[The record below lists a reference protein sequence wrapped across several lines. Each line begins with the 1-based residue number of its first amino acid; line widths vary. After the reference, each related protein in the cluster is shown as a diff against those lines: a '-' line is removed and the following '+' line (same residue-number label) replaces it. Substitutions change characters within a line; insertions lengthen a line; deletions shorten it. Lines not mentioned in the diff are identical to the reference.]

1 MTYITLPAATAFFTY
16 SLLSFGL
23 LAVFGRLYLWVTPYN
38 EVAQIREGK
47 IAPALAFGGA
57 LLGFTMPL
65 LSLSYHGSNLIDFLL
80 WALLAGVFQV
90 ILFKLLYRILPM
102 EATADNRAVGT
113 LYAFLAL
120 SVGLINAFSLI
131 PG

>member
-1 MTYITLPAATAFFTY
+1 MTYVTVPAASAFFTY
-16 SLLSFGL
+16 SLLSFAL
-23 LAVFGRLYLWVTPYN
+23 LAGFGRLYLWITPYN
-38 EVAQIREGK
+38 EMSQIREGK
-47 IAPALAFGGA
+47 VAPALALGGA

-65 LSLSYHGSNLIDFLL
+65 LSLSYHGSNLIDFFL
-80 WALLAGVFQV
+80 WSLLAGVFQV
-90 ILFKLLYRILPM
+90 VLFKLLYRILPM

>member
-1 MTYITLPAATAFFTY
+1 MTYVTIPAATAFFTY
-16 SLLSFGL
+16 SLLSFAL
-23 LAVFGRLYLWVTPYN
+23 LAGFARLYLWVTPYN
-38 EVAQIREGK
+38 EVTQIREGK
-47 IAPALAFGGA
+47 VAPALAFGGA

-80 WALLAGVFQV
+80 WSLLAGVFQV
-90 ILFKLLYRILPM
+90 VLFKLLYRILPM
-102 EATADNRAVGT
+102 EASADNRAVGT